1 MNLFIY
7 IQTKRSVHADKTYD
21 EWLIFR
27 IRTGEREAF
36 KLLAKRWYLK
46 LIRHIYFLVKD
57 ENVAKDIAQDTWS
70 VVIKRINT
78 LRNPEYFKTWIFR
91 IASNKSADWIKQEQK
106 RRELKEEIK
115 INGYIHNSEN
125 EETNNDIEKLRLALQ
140 KLPDTKQ
147 HILNL
152 FYLENCNI
160 REISKILNIPS
171 GTVKSRLFKAREYL
185 KSIINT

>member
-1 MNLFIY
+1 M
-7 IQTKRSVHADKTYD
+7 HADKTYD
-21 EWLIFR
+21 EWLIYR
-27 IRTGEREAF
+27 IRTGEKGAF
-36 KLLAKRWYLK
+36 KLLAERWYVK

-106 RRELKEEIK
+106 TRTLKEEIK
-115 INGYIHNSEN
+115 SNRDVYNYEN
-125 EETNNDIEKLRLALQ
+125 EDTNSDIEKLRLALR
-140 KLPDTKQ
+140 KLPETKQ

-160 REISKILNIPS
+160 REISKILNIPK
-171 GTVKSRLFKAREYL
+171 GTVKSRLFKAREHL
-185 KSIINT
+185 KSIVNT